1 MAPRHSISLSR
12 LGTQRASSLSTICLA
27 TQRHSISRLLDGGCV
42 SSTVLTHGPCL
53 SVRLRSSTCPRWCVS
68 RPRKVLDGIP
78 TQPSYNLAHTEIHEI
93 GAELRRRLQCMTR
106 GRSIGVSDL
115 GLLPSSRVTAGS
127 TLGATAR
134 ASHSLSQA
142 ALQACMGEVT
152 FKRPCI
158 ATLGCR
164 VDCVCQS
171 PIRS

>member
-1 MAPRHSISLSR
+1 MM
-12 LGTQRASSLSTICLA
+12 
-27 TQRHSISRLLDGGCV
+27 
-42 SSTVLTHGPCL
+42 
-53 SVRLRSSTCPRWCVS
+53 
-68 RPRKVLDGIP
+68 DGIP

-93 GAELRRRLQCMTR
+93 AAELRRRLQCMTR

-115 GLLPSSRVTAGS
+115 GLLPSSRVTAVINIGCYRS
-127 TLGATAR
+127 

-171 PIRS
+171 PISS